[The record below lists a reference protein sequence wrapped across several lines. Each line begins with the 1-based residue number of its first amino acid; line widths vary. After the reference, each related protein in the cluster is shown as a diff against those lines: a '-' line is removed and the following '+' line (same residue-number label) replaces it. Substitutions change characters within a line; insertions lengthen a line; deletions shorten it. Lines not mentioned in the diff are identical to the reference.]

1 MNIVTGPIHSATQR
15 SGSLRKQPVEPS
27 QNPTYMEK
35 KEKNGS
41 TLIEYQRIRIMVFA
55 DMNVKKDSASGLG
68 LKE

>member
-1 MNIVTGPIHSATQR
+1 MNIVTGPTHLAMQR

-68 LKE
+68 LRV

>member
-41 TLIEYQRIRIMVFA
+41 TPIEYKRIMIKVCA
-55 DMNVKKDSASGLG
+55 DMTVKKDSASGLG
-68 LKE
+68 LRV